1 MCLWGIEGFM
11 PTRKQRATWLIDGQ
25 KTLVLLGYVTLLVGE
40 RKDCFGKKFCFRVVM
55 GDQKGSGGGLFE
67 NSG

>member
-25 KTLVLLGYVTLLVGE
+25 KTLVLLGFRALFVREYEGGAC
-40 RKDCFGKKFCFRVVM
+40 KKICF
-55 GDQKGSGGGLFE
+55 
-67 NSG
+67 

>member
-11 PTRKQRATWLIDGQ
+11 PTRKQCANWLIRGE
-25 KTLVLLGYVTLLVGE
+25 KTLVLLGFRALFVRE
-40 RKDCFGKKFCFRVVM
+40 RKDCFGKKICFRVVM